1 MGNLRDSMT
10 EEEWNDMGLAM
21 GLLPGS
27 VQIEF
32 PEKSAVDHPEH
43 YGGED
48 NPYEVIKIIDAY
60 GWGYEFA
67 LGNAVKYIL
76 RAGKKTNNP
85 SEDLEKANWY
95 IAHALKLLQ
104 NK

>member
-10 EEEWNDMGLAM
+10 EEEWNELG
-21 GLLPGS
+21 
-27 VQIEF
+27 
-32 PEKSAVDHPEH
+32 KSAMSSEKEQVHHPHH

-67 LGNAVKYIL
+67 LGNAIKYIL
-76 RAGKKTNNP
+76 RAGKKTDSP
-85 SEDLEKANWY
+85 LEDLKKAKWY
-95 IAHALKLLQ
+95 IERAI
-104 NK
+104 NKYNDGNS